1 LDSNNP
7 KRIMHTLRR
16 IFGRAN
22 LGDRDVA
29 ILRGIFRQLEWYAT
43 HGRQKKESG
52 FRIQNKGEIFP
63 VCPEVRAGRG

>member
-1 LDSNNP
+1 MSGLTQPVRVIGFLDLKNP

-22 LGDRDVA
+22 LSDRDVA

-43 HGRQKKESG
+43 QQKDE
-52 FRIQNKGEIFP
+52 NAKG
-63 VCPEVRAGRG
+63 